1 MMLRSRRIYMKNKV
15 DILGVEFIST
25 TLVQLVSTLTSRLKN
40 EEKTFIVTANPEIVM
55 QSLQDEEYKQALDSA
70 NMVIADGIGVVI
82 ASKILNNPLPERV
95 AGYDLML
102 KLLEVAN
109 NESYKV
115 YLLGAE
121 ETVLAKTVSNIEKQY
136 ENVQIVGHHHGFFD
150 SNNTEI
156 PNQIKDL
163 QPDLVFVALGVPR
176 QEKWIYHNLEKMNK
190 GIFIGVGGS
199 FDVIAGNVKRAPEL
213 WQKLNLEW
221 FYRLVKQPSRWKRML
236 ALPQFIIKVFLK
248 KFTR

>member
-1 MMLRSRRIYMKNKV
+1 MKNKV
-15 DILGVEFIST
+15 DILGVEFINT
-25 TLVQLVSTLTSRLKN
+25 TLLQLVNTLTTRLKN

-55 QSLQDEEYKQALDSA
+55 QSIQDEEYKKALDSA

-82 ASKILNNPLPERV
+82 ASKILQNPLPERV

-121 ETVLAKTVSNIEKQY
+121 ETVLAKTISNIEKQY
-136 ENVQIVGHHHGFFD
+136 ENVQIVGSHHGFFD
-150 SNNTEI
+150 SNNIEI
-156 PNQIKDL
+156 SNQIKDL

-176 QEKWIYHNLEKMNK
+176 QEKWIYQNLKQMNK

-199 FDVIAGNVKRAPEL
+199 FDVIAGNVKRAPEI

-236 ALPQFIIKVFLK
+236 ALPQFIIKVILK
-248 KFTR
+248 KFKG